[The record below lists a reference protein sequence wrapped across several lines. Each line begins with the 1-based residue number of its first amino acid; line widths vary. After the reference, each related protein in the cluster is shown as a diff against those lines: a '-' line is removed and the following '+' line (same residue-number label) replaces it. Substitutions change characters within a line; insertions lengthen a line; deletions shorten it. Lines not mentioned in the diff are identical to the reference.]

1 MRACKS
7 GFQERKIIHASGKGR
22 GRKRIKRIGP
32 SSSTRSIRI
41 RFFIYCPI
49 SNRKMLSWSFVSI
62 RKKKKE
68 KRVDTID
75 LMDIHVG
82 TRTRGSRISGETV
95 NRDPMLHILCKFRS

>member
-62 RKKKKE
+62 RKKKERKE
-68 KRVDTID
+68 NGYDRSDG
-75 LMDIHVG
+75 H
-82 TRTRGSRISGETV
+82 TRRHANERISSLGGNSE
-95 NRDPMLHILCKFRS
+95 S